1 MTTAPHPGGR
11 SSPLRREVSARRG
24 PGTEW
29 LSSREPAAFLRRVPS
44 VSRHGPLTQGVSTLG
59 HFGWRPSH
67 GPNLPSSTRAPVGLL
82 SGILT
87 SPSLCPALDSARAH
101 SDNVAPLSRKKKKE
115 EPCSHF
121 VAGLRTRPS
130 FLPFASSRANSST
143 LVLELTL
150 HYLFLGYC
158 AFMHVNA

>member
-24 PGTEW
+24 PGTER
-29 LSSREPAAFLRRVPS
+29 LSSREPAAFLRRVPP
-44 VSRHGPLTQGVSTLG
+44 VSRRGPLTQGVSTLG
-59 HFGWRPSH
+59 RFGWRPSH
-67 GPNLPSSTRAPVGLL
+67 CPNLPSPTKAPVGLL

-87 SPSLCPALDSARAH
+87 SHSLSPALHSARAH

-115 EPCSHF
+115 PRSHF

-130 FLPFASSRANSST
+130 FLPFASSRGNSST

-150 HYLFLGYC
+150 HYLFLVYC